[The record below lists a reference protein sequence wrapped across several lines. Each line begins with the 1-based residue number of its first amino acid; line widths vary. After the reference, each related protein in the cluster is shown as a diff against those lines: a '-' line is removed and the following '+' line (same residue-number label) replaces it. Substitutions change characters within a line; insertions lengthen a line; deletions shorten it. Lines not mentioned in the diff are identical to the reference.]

1 MSLPSFTIW
10 SMIKLFVI
18 YTIAVNEIYINY
30 LDENEYIIY
39 FDWKSKSFT
48 EIVKQ
53 NSYESITGK
62 SFKIVPS

>member
-1 MSLPSFTIW
+1 
-10 SMIKLFVI
+10 MIKLFVI

-48 EIVKQ
+48 DIVKQ